1 MLFWPEILLDTL
13 NNKAQ
18 VFRSSCITFLLAFFQ
33 TFPVSAD
40 IFSLGTRYIFLQ
52 DKSLPDSKSTANSGV
67 LLLLKENHSLG
78 INNIKSSV
86 YHLGYGMYYETF
98 LCCFGFICI
107 FIWCNTVIK
116 IAVFRPGYVNC
127 EVRVNFLKY
136 QVLPLKHFMLIF
148 LISTAKKYI
157 NKIKKWF
164 WSLSPAIFTFS
175 LRLQVII
182 SSARTKHLTDIQIKT
197 NPSQNCSSGTIDSNH
212 TGTPTQLTA
221 WHIFASKIDSRAA
234 EQGVLTSTKF
244 YLGFIGLH
252 FLCIKHPL

>member
-78 INNIKSSV
+78 INNINSSV

-107 FIWCNTVIK
+107 FMWCNTVIK

-136 QVLPLKHFMLIF
+136 QVLPLKHFMLTF

-157 NKIKKWF
+157 NKIKNGSGLF
-164 WSLSPAIFTFS
+164 LLQFSPFLS
-175 LRLQVII
+175 
-182 SSARTKHLTDIQIKT
+182 
-197 NPSQNCSSGTIDSNH
+197 
-212 TGTPTQLTA
+212 
-221 WHIFASKIDSRAA
+221 DSR
-234 EQGVLTSTKF
+234 SS
-244 YLGFIGLH
+244 
-252 FLCIKHPL
+252 FLLP